1 MAAAVEAP
9 RGNGVDSSGDD
20 DGGGRAVEAS
30 FRVRSPEMHHRSV
43 GSGTGETGAAGSS
56 RTVPS
61 RAGRTRNRT
70 TTRPNSGGC
79 GWGSDGPL
87 KR

>member
-9 RGNGVDSSGDD
+9 RADGNGVDSSGAGDD
-20 DGGGRAVEAS
+20 DGGGRAVGAS
-30 FRVRSPEMHHRSV
+30 FRVQSPEMHHRSV

-61 RAGRTRNRT
+61 RAGRRTRNRT

-79 GWGSDGPL
+79 G
-87 KR
+87 